1 MGKDGL
7 PDKGQVVDPAT
18 MLDYMPI
25 SHLQYIIYALCFILN
40 MIDGMDVV
48 ILSYSAAGIMADLNV
63 SPIQMGGVFSAGLI
77 GMAFGGLILGAYA
90 DKAGRRRI
98 ILIGVTLIAAGVI
111 AGSQSQSI
119 PQLVV
124 TRLVAGFGIGG
135 MFASVTAIVAEYSP
149 LRVRN
154 IVIMLITAGYPL
166 GALLTGLSSSWAVPE
181 FGWRVTMIGAGSVTA
196 LMLPVCFM
204 LLPESLF
211 FLAREGGDVARR
223 RINRV
228 MGRMKHPDVTGTIDS
243 FFDRHGTVSFRDL
256 LNPKYRRISLRLWAG
271 LICTFMTMY
280 YLLSWIPKIAI
291 DSGLAPDK
299 AIIAGAMFS
308 GGGFAGVMVVGLLAN
323 RFGYILS
330 ILSYCVTAFVMMII
344 FSVYRGDLLIVLLI
358 AFVMGFTVQGAVGA
372 FYGAAARA
380 YPVQMKSTGIGWTIG
395 VGRIGAI
402 TGPYFGGILMSMALP
417 QIVNFTIY
425 GTIMLLGA
433 AFVLPLK
440 SSKNSELE

>member
-1 MGKDGL
+1 MRKEQLSGKE
-7 PDKGQVVDPAT
+7 QAINPAT
-18 MLDYMPI
+18 MLDVMPL
-25 SHLQYIIYALCFILN
+25 SGLQYVIFALCFILN

-48 ILSYSAAGIMADLNV
+48 ILSYSASSIMADLNIT
-63 SPIQMGGVFSAGLI
+63 PIQMGGIFSAGLI

-98 ILIGVTLIAAGVI
+98 ILIGVTLIAVGVI
-111 AGSQSQSI
+111 AGSQAQSI
-119 PQLVV
+119 SQLIV
-124 TRLVAGFGIGG
+124 TRLIAGFGIGG

-149 LRVRN
+149 LRIRN

-181 FGWRVTMIGAGSVTA
+181 FGWRATMIGAGSITA
-196 LMLPVCFM
+196 LMLPICFVF
-204 LLPESLF
+204 LPESLF
-211 FLAREGGDVARR
+211 FLAREGGDGAVRK
-223 RINRV
+223 INRV
-228 MGRMKHPDVTGTIDS
+228 MGRMKHPEITGPIDS
-243 FFDRHGTVSFRDL
+243 FFDSHGKTSFRDL
-256 LNPKYRRISLRLWAG
+256 LNPQYRRVSLRLWAG

-308 GGGFAGVMVVGLLAN
+308 GGGFIGVMVVGLLAN
-323 RFGYILS
+323 RFGYIRS
-330 ILSYCVTAFVMMII
+330 IVSYCITAFVMMII
-344 FSVYRGDLLIVLLI
+344 FSVYRGELTVVLLI

-402 TGPYFGGILMSMALP
+402 IGPYFGGILMSMALP
-417 QIVNFTIY
+417 QLVNFTIY
-425 GTIMLLGA
+425 GAIMLLGA
-433 AFVLPLK
+433 AFVFPLK
-440 SSKNSELE
+440 SSKVNQI